1 MLSHNHSQHHY
12 HHHGELTSN
21 RLLLTIVLNIIIT
34 IAQVAGS
41 IISGSLALLSD
52 AIHNF
57 SDVVALVI
65 AYSTNRLAQR
75 QATDTKTFGYKRAE
89 TLAALFN
96 SAILVLIG
104 IMLIFEAVE
113 RFFNPSV
120 VLGYWVVALALLSV
134 VLNWLSVVLIAKDA
148 EHNTNVKAAYLHLM
162 TDVMTSIAV
171 LIGGVAIILFE
182 VYWVDALITIIIAFY
197 LIYASW
203 GLLKSSTAVLMQ
215 FSPANIELAELNEQ
229 IVSFDGIENVHHIH
243 LWQLNDYQINLE
255 AHLCFVKDL
264 PLSEVTTKIVAIEKE
279 IQEKFGIN
287 HFNLQAEFGRLD
299 CKKC

>member
-1 MLSHNHSQHHY
+1 
-12 HHHGELTSN
+12 
-21 RLLLTIVLNIIIT
+21 VLNIIIT